1 MAALSLLVFLCVS
14 SASAATLLSVD
25 IGNGNAETGFTKW
38 SVGGDG
44 ASIRTTT
51 IGSYGLTMAGGVV
64 AADLTT
70 LNTRY
75 SINERNRGGPTD
87 TGALTYGD
95 VFSDRAVATLIPG
108 QTVQSGAG
116 LLLQISGFEPNTA
129 YQVQLW
135 GYEHNNTGSAKF
147 VDFYDLSS
155 GTETLIGGF
164 TTTAGQT
171 PTTNNDFSVTGTVMS
186 DANGNLIFK
195 SRSNYDGLG
204 IFNGI
209 TVSSVAAVPEPTV
222 GMLGVMGVMGIV
234 LRRRRKN

>member
-1 MAALSLLVFLCVS
+1 MAALCLLLTLCS
-14 SASAATLLSVD
+14 ASASAATLLSVD
-25 IGNGNAETGFTKW
+25 FGGGNAETGFTKW
-38 SVGGDG
+38 TIGADG
-44 ASIRTTT
+44 ASIRSTTV
-51 IGSYGLTMAGGVV
+51 GSYGLTMAGGVT

-75 SINERNRGGPTD
+75 SLNDRSRGGPAD
-87 TGALTYGD
+87 SGAMTYGD

-108 QTVQSGAG
+108 QTLQTGAG

-129 YQVQLW
+129 YVVQLW
-135 GYEHNNTGSAKF
+135 GYEHNNTGTAKF

-155 GTETLIGGF
+155 GIEALLGGY

-171 PTTNNDFSVTGTVMS
+171 PLTNNDFSITATVTT

-222 GMLGVMGVMGIV
+222 GMLGALGVMGIV
-234 LRRRRKN
+234 MRRRRKF